1 MGGKPFSLN
10 LLLDGHLPLPAA
22 IDLQLLALPGFLHRL
37 VLSLAGRSG
46 ATGSFGQQP
55 LPAHHLRGR
64 GRRRSVGR
72 RVLAALAD
80 VLGDALLAVR
90 PAPTGLVVVQADSAE
105 VPAQALQQL
114 IWHLWGPTASARIIS
129 TLPYP
134 TRPCPHV
141 ESVTCGESNLLKG
154 TECRYAKLLRYAF
167 TMSGH
172 CTKSSR

>member
-114 IWHLWGPTASARIIS
+114 IWHLWGPQHQQEQY
-129 TLPYP
+129 LPYP
-134 TRPCPHV
+134 TLHGRGLV